1 MDLQLKGRTALVG
14 GASSGLGFAIA
25 AVLRE
30 EGANVIAAARGREAL
45 EAAAGS
51 IGAVPVEADL
61 SSPEG
66 PGRAVGQAVE
76 LFGGLDV
83 LVWNTGGPRP
93 GSALEIDEHSAQA
106 AVQAQLLSLVRM
118 VGVSLPHLRRADF
131 GRIIAVTAT
140 SAREPASLFALS
152 GLVRPGVTAYLKTLA
167 DEVATDGV
175 TVNCVAPGRIATP
188 RVQKI
193 YPDGIP
199 STETS
204 AIPMRRFGT
213 PAEFAA
219 VVTFLA
225 SPTASY
231 VTGTTITVDGGM
243 TRSLF

>member
-25 AVLRE
+25 AALRQ
-30 EGANVIAAARGREAL
+30 EGANVIAVARGREAL
-45 EAAAGS
+45 EDAAES

-66 PGRAVGQAVE
+66 PALAVGQAVE
-76 LFGGLDV
+76 VFGGLDI

-93 GSALEIDEHSAQA
+93 GGVLEIDEQSAQA
-106 AVQAQLLSLVRM
+106 AVQTQLLSLVRM
-118 VGVSLPHLRRADF
+118 VGSSLPHLRRGGF

-140 SAREPASLFALS
+140 SAREPASLVALS
-152 GLVRPGVTAYLKTLA
+152 GLVRPGVTAYLKSLA
-167 DEVATDGV
+167 DEVAADGV

-188 RVQKI
+188 RVEKI
-193 YPDGIP
+193 YPGGIP
-199 STETS
+199 ATETS

-225 SPTASY
+225 SPAASY
-231 VTGTTITVDGGM
+231 VTGTTVAVDGGM